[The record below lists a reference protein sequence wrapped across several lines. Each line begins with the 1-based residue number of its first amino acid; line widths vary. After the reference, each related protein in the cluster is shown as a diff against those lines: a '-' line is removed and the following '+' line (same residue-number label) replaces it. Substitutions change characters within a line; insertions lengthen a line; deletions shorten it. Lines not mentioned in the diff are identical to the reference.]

1 MTAAFF
7 WKMLPTEEESIF
19 VWEVSGKDKIHL
31 LHAGL
36 SFKQKIPFFRTF
48 LISSEKR
55 ERERE
60 RERERDRERER
71 EKIVFLK
78 LKKRKGKKGEK
89 TSWWKRS
96 VLCQMSLKMLCCINL
111 TDSLSSR
118 AGLRARARLDWP
130 KSPRFS
136 FNQNKASLDWRL
148 DYLFSPQRNW
158 DLRK

>member
-1 MTAAFF
+1 MGSDPTQREKKIQLRPEMTAAFF

-60 RERERDRERER
+60 REG
-71 EKIVFLK
+71 KNCFLK
-78 LKKRKGKKGEK
+78 IKEKKRKERGKNELMKKICFVSDEPENA
-89 TSWWKRS
+89 
-96 VLCQMSLKMLCCINL
+96 LLH
-111 TDSLSSR
+111 
-118 AGLRARARLDWP
+118 
-130 KSPRFS
+130 
-136 FNQNKASLDWRL
+136 
-148 DYLFSPQRNW
+148 
-158 DLRK
+158 